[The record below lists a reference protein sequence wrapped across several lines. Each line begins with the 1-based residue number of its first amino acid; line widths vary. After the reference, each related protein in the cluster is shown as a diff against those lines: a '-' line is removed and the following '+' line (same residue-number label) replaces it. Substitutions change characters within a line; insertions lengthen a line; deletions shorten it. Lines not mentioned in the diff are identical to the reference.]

1 MKIIIQIPCFN
12 EEGQL
17 KKIISE
23 IKASVDQSLY
33 NYKIV
38 IIDDGSTDNTV
49 KIANENNV
57 DKIISFKRNMGLG
70 YAFEQG
76 INFAKSEQADILIH
90 TDADNQYQSKYIPKL
105 IESIKN
111 LDVDIVVGVREFDK
125 IDHFSWSKKILQ
137 KIGSKVVRIISGQK
151 ISDASS
157 GFRAY
162 SKKAI
167 HNLQINSNYTYTLE
181 TLIQAKEKDL
191 IINEIP
197 IEINLP
203 TRKSRLFNS
212 TTEFVVKQMLIIF
225 KAFLLHKPLH
235 FFSTLAALPFLF
247 GNLAIFRFI
256 YFYIIDN
263 GDGYIQSL
271 ILGVALLLLGVL
283 LFFMGLL
290 GYLIKDIKK
299 TLQTIKH

>member
-33 NYKIV
+33 NYQIV
-38 IIDDGSTDNTV
+38 IIDDGSEDNTV
-49 KIANENNV
+49 KIAKENNV

-70 YAFEQG
+70 YAFDQG
-76 INFAKSEQADILIH
+76 INFAKNEQADILIH

-105 IESIKN
+105 IESIKKS
-111 LDVDIVVGVREFDK
+111 DADIVVGVRDFDN

-137 KIGSKVVRIISGQK
+137 KIGSRVVRIISGQK

-181 TLIQAKEKDL
+181 TLIQAKEKGL
-191 IINEIP
+191 IINQIP
-197 IEINLP
+197 IEINPP

-212 TTEFVVKQMLIIF
+212 ITEFVSKQMLIIC
-225 KAFLLHKPLH
+225 KAFLLYKPLH
-235 FFSTLAALPFLF
+235 FFSTLAVLPFLT

-256 YFYIIDN
+256 YFYGIGN

-299 TLQTIKH
+299 TIQTKKE

>member
-111 LDVDIVVGVREFDK
+111 LDVDIVVTKKFDK
-125 IDHFSWSKKILQ
+125 IFSKTKSVNFIRKILSKKL
-137 KIGSKVVRIISGQK
+137 
-151 ISDASS
+151 
-157 GFRAY
+157 
-162 SKKAI
+162 
-167 HNLQINSNYTYTLE
+167 NSRF
-181 TLIQAKEKDL
+181 IF
-191 IINEIP
+191 
-197 IEINLP
+197 
-203 TRKSRLFNS
+203 S
-212 TTEFVVKQMLIIF
+212 F
-225 KAFLLHKPLH
+225 KAFP
-235 FFSTLAALPFLF
+235 
-247 GNLAIFRFI
+247 RCV
-256 YFYIIDN
+256 Y
-263 GDGYIQSL
+263 
-271 ILGVALLLLGVL
+271 
-283 LFFMGLL
+283 
-290 GYLIKDIKK
+290 
-299 TLQTIKH
+299 

>member
-1 MKIIIQIPCFN
+1 MKIIIQIPCYN
-12 EEGQL
+12 EEDQL

-23 IKASVDQSLY
+23 IRSSVDQNLY

-38 IIDDGSTDNTV
+38 VIDDGSTDNTIKV
-49 KIANENNV
+49 AKENNI
-57 DKIISFKRNMGLG
+57 DKIISLKRNMGLG
-70 YAFEQG
+70 YAFDRG
-76 INFAKSEQADILIH
+76 IKYAKNEQADILIH
-90 TDADNQYQSKYIPKL
+90 TDADNQYQSKYIPEL
-105 IESIKN
+105 IESIKS
-111 LDVDIVVGVREFDK
+111 LESDIVVGVREFDK

-157 GFRAY
+157 GFRGY

-197 IEINLP
+197 IEINP
-203 TRKSRLFNS
+203 PSRKSRLFNS
-212 TTEFVVKQMLIIF
+212 ITEFVVKQMLIIC
-225 KAFLLHKPLH
+225 KAFLLYKPLH
-235 FFSTLAALPFLF
+235 FFSVLAALPFLV
-247 GNLAIFRFI
+247 GNLAIFRFL
-256 YFYIIDN
+256 YFYSIGD

-299 TLQTIKH
+299 TLQSKKD

>member
-1 MKIIIQIPCFN
+1 MKIIIQIPCYN
-12 EEGQL
+12 EEDQI
-17 KKIISE
+17 KKVISE
-23 IKASVDQSLY
+23 IKTSVDKNLY

-38 IIDDGSTDNTV
+38 VIDDGSTDKTV
-49 KIANENNV
+49 KIAKENNV

-70 YAFEQG
+70 YAFDKGRAYAE
-76 INFAKSEQADILIH
+76 KEQADILIH
-90 TDADNQYQSKYIPKL
+90 TDADNQYQSRYIPKL
-105 IESIKN
+105 IENIKN
-111 LDVDIVVGVREFDK
+111 LNTDIVVGVREFDK
-125 IDHFSWSKKILQ
+125 IDHFSWSKKLLQ

-157 GFRAY
+157 GFRGY

-197 IEINLP
+197 IEINPP

-212 TTEFVVKQMLIIF
+212 VTEFVFKQMAIIC
-225 KAFLLHKPLH
+225 KAFLLYKPLQ
-235 FFSTLAALPFLF
+235 FFSTLATLPFLI
-247 GNLAIFRFI
+247 GNLAIFRFL
-256 YFYIIDN
+256 YFYGIGD

-299 TLQTIKH
+299 TFETKKD